1 METEDAVD
9 HNDRA
14 LRGMLMN
21 IQLDV
26 KELLK
31 VDYDQ
36 VQWEVIGEISQV
48 ANTILNIINPEIQ
61 E

>member
-1 METEDAVD
+1 MTTEDAVD
-9 HNDRA
+9 HNDQT
-14 LRGMLMN
+14 LRGILMS
-21 IQLDV
+21 IQDGV
-26 KELLK
+26 AALLK

-48 ANTILNIINPEIQ
+48 ANTIVNIINPEIQ